1 MLWQSQGAEL
11 CKSHQIWNTT
21 LFLVV
26 LILNKRSSN
35 VKKILIVN
43 SCLRVAI
50 NLRMGTLLCILHSIC
65 WTLYNKLVHL
75 WKELKLEEVFPYI
88 VWEKDKSISLC
99 GIEYGMLERNLCMT
113 WHTGKGRIVRRVTC
127 SRYKWTWIMNYG
139 LHKKTY
145 NWIPCWDGIN
155 CLWLENSWPYA
166 WFLFFFYVKTKI
178 SMGDYTKQESSITVK
193 E

>member
-1 MLWQSQGAEL
+1 MKKKNCLICKPCVWVDYSMMVNIIDARLCWDWRASQVYIGSFPQIATYWRPFRAISLVNWDFSNIRTFHWKSLRHSVILLWQSQGAEL

-43 SCLRVAI
+43 SCLRLAI

-65 WTLYNKLVHL
+65 WTVYNKLVHL

-99 GIEYGMLERNLCMT
+99 GIE
-113 WHTGKGRIVRRVTC
+113 
-127 SRYKWTWIMNYG
+127 
-139 LHKKTY
+139 
-145 NWIPCWDGIN
+145 
-155 CLWLENSWPYA
+155 
-166 WFLFFFYVKTKI
+166 
-178 SMGDYTKQESSITVK
+178 
-193 E
+193 